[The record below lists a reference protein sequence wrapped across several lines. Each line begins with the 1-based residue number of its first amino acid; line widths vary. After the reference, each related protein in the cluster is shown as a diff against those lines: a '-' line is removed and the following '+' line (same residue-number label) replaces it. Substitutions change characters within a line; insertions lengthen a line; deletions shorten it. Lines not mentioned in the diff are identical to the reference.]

1 MNVRGL
7 TKRREAPAAVTVLM
21 ASGAALML
29 GELPLGAGFRG
40 MGLMAVMLAAGRE
53 LSVRHRGIAATEVR
67 EDRRRVARDLHDGLA
82 QELGFIASQSKHL
95 VGAYDHQTVSYVG
108 LAAQRALD
116 ESRTL
121 IGALNRLGDE
131 PLEQLIAREARE
143 VAARAGAQLDLRVD
157 PNIKLQPDTADA
169 VLRIVREAVTNAV
182 RHGRA
187 GNVRVELLRDGGLS
201 LRVADDGIG
210 IASEPSAGFGL
221 QSMRQRAERLG
232 GSFRVLAQAGGGTS
246 VEVLLP

>member
-1 MNVRGL
+1 M
-7 TKRREAPAAVTVLM
+7 TVLVT
-21 ASGAALML
+21 SGAALML
-29 GELPLGAGFRG
+29 GELPLGAGIRG
-40 MGLMAVMLAAGRE
+40 MGLLAVMLAASRE
-53 LSVRHRGIAATEVR
+53 LSVRHRGLAATEVL

-82 QELGFIASQSKHL
+82 QELGFIALQSKHL
-95 VGAYDHQTVSYVG
+95 AGSCDDETMSHVG

-121 IGALNRLGDE
+121 IGALNRVGDE

-143 VAARAGAQLDLRVD
+143 VAARAGARLDLRVQ

-169 VLRIVREAVTNAV
+169 LLRIVREAVTNAV

-201 LRVADDGIG
+201 LRVADDGVG
-210 IASEPSAGFGL
+210 IASEPSVGFGL

-232 GSFRVLAQAGGGTS
+232 GSFQVLARAGGGTS